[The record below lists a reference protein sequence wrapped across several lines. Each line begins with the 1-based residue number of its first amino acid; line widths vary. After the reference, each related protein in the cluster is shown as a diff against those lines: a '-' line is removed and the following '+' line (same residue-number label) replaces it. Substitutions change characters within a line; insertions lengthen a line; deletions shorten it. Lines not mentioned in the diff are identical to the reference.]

1 MTLRIIINAAPFRL
15 SHADGA
21 LDQRALNSGRLWWDT
36 NRSSCA
42 GSSAPPA
49 EIETPEDESECRE
62 SCDCGMGEH
71 GFHGENLTGGRALL
85 AIPALAP
92 AESSGPN
99 IAPGLPVEVGVDG
112 GVGSTVV
119 GVTEVAPGDDELVTE
134 DGVTTGEEDDSGTE
148 VVIEI
153 VKLVGVAL
161 LSV

>member
-1 MTLRIIINAAPFRL
+1 MKWVSTGFTGRI
-15 SHADGA
+15 SHGD
-21 LDQRALNSGRLWWDT
+21 RV
-36 NRSSCA
+36 
-42 GSSAPPA
+42 
-49 EIETPEDESECRE
+49 
-62 SCDCGMGEH
+62 
-71 GFHGENLTGGRALL
+71 LL

-99 IAPGLPVEVGVDG
+99 IAPGLPEEVEVDG

-119 GVTEVAPGDDELVTE
+119 GVTEVVPGADELVTE
-134 DGVTTGEEDDSGTE
+134 DGVATGEEDDSGTE